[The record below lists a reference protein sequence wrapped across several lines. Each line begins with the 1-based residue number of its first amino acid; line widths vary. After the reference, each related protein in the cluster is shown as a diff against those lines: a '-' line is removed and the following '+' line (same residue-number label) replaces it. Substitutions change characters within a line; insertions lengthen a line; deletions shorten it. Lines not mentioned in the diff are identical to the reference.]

1 MFPSVPC
8 ELKMAASM
16 RVVRALGEPGLAAIL
31 SPTRLLSPI
40 TVIPVRTKK
49 RIFMPPYLGH
59 KNTVDEMMKKA
70 KAAGIVVPQ
79 EILERPINVSC
90 TAAILDPYVPPEG
103 DARLS
108 TLSKD
113 GLKQRAEQLKQTATS
128 QLAIRKVKNYDE
140 DFSTK
145 TFSEKAQEI
154 FIEAHSCL
162 TQFNRHKLHLLV
174 TERCY
179 PEMVRGNR
187 YRTIRWSF
195 VESLEPPRIV
205 QVRCPEMVTKGNLYG
220 QVTVRMHSKQTLI
233 IYDRFGRMVC
243 GSEEPRDVL
252 EYLVFER
259 HLVNPYGSWRL
270 HGKIVP
276 SWAPPKEPIVKTV
289 MLPGPAL
296 KPWQELEDV
305 AVEKQDLAPPQ
316 WYK

>member
-1 MFPSVPC
+1 
-8 ELKMAASM
+8 MAASM
-16 RVVRALGEPGLAAIL
+16 RVVRALGEAGFAAML
-31 SPTRLLSPI
+31 SPSRLISPLTI
-40 TVIPVRTKK
+40 IPIRTKK
-49 RIFMPPYLGH
+49 RMYKPPYLAN
-59 KNTVDEMMKKA
+59 KLSVDEMMKKA
-70 KAAGIVVPQ
+70 RAAGIIMPQ
-79 EILERPINVSC
+79 EDLERPINVSC
-90 TAAILDPYVPPEG
+90 TAGILDAYVPPEG

-113 GLKQRAEQLKQTATS
+113 GLKQRTEQLKQTAAS
-128 QLAIRKVKNYDE
+128 QLAIRKIKNYDE

-145 TFSEKAQEI
+145 MFPEKAQEI
-154 FIEAHSCL
+154 FIEAHNCL

-195 VESLEPPRIV
+195 VESLEPPRVV

-220 QVTVRMHSKQTLI
+220 QVTVRMHSKQTLV
-233 IYDRFGRMVC
+233 IYDRFGRVEC

-276 SWAPPKEPIVKTV
+276 SWAPSKEPIVKTV
-289 MLPGPAL
+289 MLPGPVL
-296 KPWQELEDV
+296 QPWQELEDV
-305 AVEKQDLAPPQ
+305 AVEKQELVPKQ